1 MSTRKR
7 RGGRRHD
14 ATGRSTNERFVW
26 LKHWL
31 LNSPAWKSMKPIP
44 RALYVALR
52 KRFNGTNN
60 GQISISV
67 REAATEIRCAK
78 DSAMRALWELEEK
91 GFIKCSQRGDFNWKL
106 KLASTWILTEES
118 HGGEFATKDFMR
130 WKEKEKSG
138 PKPRTHRSQKKDDI
152 AAEGREIVADSP
164 KTRTVKL

>member
-1 MSTRKR
+1 MAGSQSQTLDFRQPLSNLSLWPVASEARGNRVRSVMSTRKR

-78 DSAMRALWELEEK
+78 DSAMRALWEL
-91 GFIKCSQRGDFNWKL
+91 
-106 KLASTWILTEES
+106 
-118 HGGEFATKDFMR
+118 
-130 WKEKEKSG
+130 
-138 PKPRTHRSQKKDDI
+138 
-152 AAEGREIVADSP
+152 
-164 KTRTVKL
+164 